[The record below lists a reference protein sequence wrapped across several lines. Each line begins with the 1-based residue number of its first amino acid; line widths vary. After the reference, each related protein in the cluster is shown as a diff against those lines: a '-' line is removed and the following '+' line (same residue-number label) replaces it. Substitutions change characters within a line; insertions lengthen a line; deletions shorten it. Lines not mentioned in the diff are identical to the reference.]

1 MNKAKSCR
9 KLNKSTLPP
18 SVRSAKKKNSQL
30 KLLLVM
36 KRIALK
42 YINSISMFFNFKR
55 IRLFYE

>member
-18 SVRSAKKKNSQL
+18 SVRSAKKNSQL